1 MKVCIVGAG
10 AIGGFIGT
18 RLALAGNCE
27 LSAFARGAT
36 LQALRGHGWRL
47 EMQDKL
53 LQKPAF
59 ASDSAAQLGLQD
71 LVIIAVKAQALA
83 AVAQQITPLIGPDT
97 VILPAMNGVP
107 WWFTHGNAALDAR
120 PLDSVDPGGAIA
132 AALPYAQVL
141 GCVVHASTSAPKP
154 GLVSHKMG
162 NGLIVGEPGGGT
174 SARAE
179 RVRTLLRGAGFDT
192 TLSTN
197 IRYDIWYKLWG
208 NMTLNPVS
216 AITGATADRILD
228 DPLVAEF
235 CRAAMRE
242 AAAIGE
248 RIGCQIDETPAQRHL
263 VTRKLGAFKSSML
276 QDVEAGRSIE
286 LDALVAAVREIGQR
300 LAFATPHID
309 ALLGMTRLFGRVRG
323 LYPPAPEQ

>member
-18 RLALAGNCE
+18 KLAVAGGCE
-27 LSAFARGAT
+27 LSALARGAT
-36 LQALRGHGWRL
+36 LDALNTHGWRL
-47 EMQDKL
+47 QLGDKL
-53 LQKPAF
+53 LQAPAR
-59 ASDSAAQLGLQD
+59 ASDDAQALGVQD
-71 LVIIAVKAQALA
+71 LVIVAVKGQGLA
-83 AVAQQITPLIGPDT
+83 SVATQIAPLIGPNT

-107 WWFTHGNAALDAR
+107 WWFGQGVVALGAA
-120 PLDSVDPGGAIA
+120 PLDSVDPGGLIA

-141 GCVVHASTSAPKP
+141 GCVVHASTSVTEL

-162 NGLIVGEPGGGT
+162 NGLIIGEAGGGNTPRAQHVGE
-174 SARAE
+174 
-179 RVRTLLRGAGFDT
+179 LLRHAGFDVNV
-192 TLSTN
+192 SGN

-228 DPLVAEF
+228 DQLVAEF
-235 CRAAMRE
+235 CRSAMRE

-248 RIGCQIDETPAQRHL
+248 QIGCHIAETPEQRHL

-276 QDVEAGRSIE
+276 QDADAGRSIE
-286 LDALVAAVREIGQR
+286 LDSLVAAVREIGQR
-300 LAFATPHID
+300 LGHATPFID
-309 ALLGMTRLFGRVRG
+309 ALLGMTRLFGRVHG
-323 LYPPAPEQ
+323 LYPEAPPA